1 MTDDN
6 VNHPSHYTQGKI
18 EVWDFI
24 VDQKM
29 DYLRGCALKYI
40 CRAPYKDDYV
50 EDLKKAI
57 AYLNKAIEQHVEKP
71 KEPIDEVLA
80 PFQ

>member
-40 CRAPYKDDYV
+40 CRAPYKEETKGHDD
-50 EDLKKAI
+50 LGT
-57 AYLNKAIEQHVEKP
+57 
-71 KEPIDEVLA
+71 
-80 PFQ
+80 